1 MTPASG
7 TKTWLAPQ
15 IRGTLRASK
24 PLVSAAEVFSPGR
37 TSHASSAS
45 GSFAVPKQTLA
56 PKAPRTARG
65 QLLVR
70 GRHPIRAD
78 PDRNI

>member
-1 MTPASG
+1 MTPASNA
-7 TKTWLAPQ
+7 KTWLAPQ
-15 IRGTLRASK
+15 IRGTLPASK
-24 PLVSAAEVFSPGR
+24 PLVSAAEVVSPGR
-37 TSHASSAS
+37 ASHVSSAS
-45 GSFAVPKQTLA
+45 GVFAVPKQTLA